1 MRIDFLNDVF
11 RVWYRSFF
19 FFYPTSM
26 VARDGKIHIGLQRGE
41 TKVVL
46 KYTSSCRQELAHSMV
61 FITVVNLRALV
72 HFDM

>member
-1 MRIDFLNDVF
+1 
-11 RVWYRSFF
+11 
-19 FFYPTSM
+19 M
-26 VARDGKIHIGLQRGE
+26 VARDGKINIGLQRGE